1 MAWSLTLIFY
11 HLPPSPQSF
20 RSILILSFLVKKTI
34 VQKVETMKYTRYV
47 CVKGLPSSKQ
57 MKRHFEIQEK
67 LLSLALIIWKKQGY
81 IFFWEDENRLLF
93 FRFVMARTVAL
104 KCSLIIRV
112 LKQLKMIISLSPEE
126 FFPYTV
132 YISTLVVPIVGKFCG
147 IFICH
152 TSGEEYSNCSHSIF
166 SCYVLF

>member
-1 MAWSLTLIFY
+1 MFRKWKQWSIQDMCVWRAYRLANKWKGILKY
-11 HLPPSPQSF
+11 RKNSCLLHWSF
-20 RSILILSFLVKKTI
+20 ERSKATFFS
-34 VQKVETMKYTRYV
+34 
-47 CVKGLPSSKQ
+47 
-57 MKRHFEIQEK
+57 EK
-67 LLSLALIIWKKQGY
+67 MRTDY
-81 IFFWEDENRLLF
+81 FF